1 MPCTYLLATYLVLT
15 YLPTYLHLPTRL
27 PVRRRR
33 ARRLQ
38 LRQDGTGLA
47 ALPSRAGPG
56 ARRLLRAAARRGWH
70 LGRARNAR
78 LRRHSRRARRRRAQP
93 APAQPP
99 HRHHRRRRCGTP
111 LAPRPSPLA
120 PSPHRPSRGLQ
131 LRAPL
136 RYGCSLKLTVAG
148 GVAALAP
155 QAASTPAIPRSAA
168 AARRRRGR
176 AEHAG
181 APSKPRP
188 AP

>member
-1 MPCTYLLATYLVLT
+1 MH
-15 YLPTYLHLPTRL
+15 LPTYLLTYLPTRL

-56 ARRLLRAAARRGWH
+56 AGRLLRAAARRGWH

-93 APAQPP
+93 APAKPA

-111 LAPRPSPLA
+111 LAPR

-168 AARRRRGR
+168 AVRRHRGR
-176 AEHAG
+176 TEHAG

-188 AP
+188 AA